1 MGGSALNALE
11 SGRFSPTDIE
21 RMQLCHCG
29 SGQPYSSC
37 CAPYIKGEAIAPS
50 AEALM
55 RSRYSA
61 YVEHAIDYLGET
73 LHPEHRADWDRDATR
88 RWSEGAEWL
97 GLQVVSTEAGQ
108 LGDTEG
114 WVEFIADFKDQGKAQ
129 RHHERSRFLN
139 QDGRWYYVD
148 GEVPKPQTRRH
159 EAPKVGR
166 NDPCPCG
173 SGKKFKKCCG
183 A

>member
-1 MGGSALNALE
+1 MGGNALNALE

-21 RMQLCHCG
+21 RMQHCHCG

-37 CAPYIKGEAIAPS
+37 CAPYIEGEAIAPS

-129 RHHERSRFLN
+129 HHHERSRFLI

-148 GEVPKPQTRRH
+148 GEVPRPQTRRH